1 MFDLLCVHV
10 VSCRAVPRFV
20 STWLLAAR
28 RLCRLSCCRFI
39 ADASNV
45 GSPACESRLN
55 RSCKRAARAMRL
67 RRPLLHMRLASL
79 PRLSVMHRPEHNI
92 RVQWYSPC
100 NAFAMHA
107 MRPHTSPSGDA
118 SQTRSTCKSAV
129 VVVCLER
136 RKGGSALP
144 IRRLRAC
151 GLHSPVSVACVLF
164 AKGLD
169 GSAVWPLLY
178 TCRAPRNVM

>member
-1 MFDLLCVHV
+1 M
-10 VSCRAVPRFV
+10 SCCATFV

-28 RLCRLSCCRFI
+28 RLCRLSWCRFI

-45 GSPACESRLN
+45 GSPFCDSRLN
-55 RSCKRAARAMRL
+55 QSCQHAARAMCL

-136 RKGGSALP
+136 RKGRLCASDSSPSGWWAAQPCLCCLCA
-144 IRRLRAC
+144 IRKGIGRKLCLASRYY
-151 GLHSPVSVACVLF
+151 SPVE
-164 AKGLD
+164 
-169 GSAVWPLLY
+169 
-178 TCRAPRNVM
+178 RQRNVM